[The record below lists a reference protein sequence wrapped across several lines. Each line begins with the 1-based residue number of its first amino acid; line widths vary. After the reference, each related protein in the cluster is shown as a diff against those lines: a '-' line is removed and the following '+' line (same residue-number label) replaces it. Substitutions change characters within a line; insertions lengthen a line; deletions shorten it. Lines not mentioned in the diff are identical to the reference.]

1 MKNKYLII
9 PIIILS
15 IVAVFSSFENKTTF
29 LKESEDKNIE
39 ITLKDSESNE
49 IKDIDLEEYLIG
61 VLAGE
66 MPASFEI
73 EALKAQAIAARSYAL
88 YKMNTTTADYDI
100 LSDITNQVYITTS
113 DMQEKWGKNYDYY
126 YNKIKKAVDATKDLV
141 MTYNGEIISAYYFS
155 MSNGYTE
162 DVASVFGESKEYLVS
177 VNSSWDKTLKNFTV
191 TTTFSKDDFCNKLS
205 IDCSNI
211 TINKINRS
219 ETNRVDNIEVN
230 NKTFKGT
237 EFRTLLGLRST
248 DFQIDIADDVT
259 ITTNGYGHGVGMS
272 QYGANEMA
280 KMGKTY
286 EEILKYYYKNIEIEK
301 INV

>member
-177 VNSSWDKTLKNFTV
+177 VDSSWDKTLKNFTV
-191 TTTFSKDDFCNKLS
+191 TTTFTKADFCNKLN

-211 TINKINRS
+211 VINNINRS
-219 ETNRVDNIEVN
+219 STGRINTININ
-230 NKTFKGT
+230 NKEFKGT
-237 EFRTLLGLRST
+237 DIRSLLGLRST
-248 DFQIDIADDVT
+248 DFDIKIT
-259 ITTNGYGHGVGMS
+259 ETIQITTRGYGHGVGMS

-280 KMGKTY
+280 KSGYNY
-286 EEILKYYYKNIEIEK
+286 EEILKHYYRDVNIVQID
-301 INV
+301 V

>member
-15 IVAVFSSFENKTTF
+15 IVALFSSFNKETTF
-29 LKESEDKNIE
+29 LKENDDKSLQ
-39 ITLKDSESNE
+39 ITLKDSETNE
-49 IKDIDLEEYLIG
+49 IKEINLEEYLIG

-73 EALKAQAIAARSYAL
+73 EALKAGAIAARSYAL
-88 YKMNTTTADYDI
+88 YKMNTTTTNYDV
-100 LSDITNQVYITTS
+100 LSDITNQVYITKE
-113 DMQEKWGKNYDYY
+113 DMQKRWGEDYDYY
-126 YNKIKKAVDATKDLV
+126 YNKIKEAVDATKDLV
-141 MTYNGEIISAYYFS
+141 MTYDGEVISAYYFS

-162 DVASVFGESKEYLVS
+162 NVESVFGESKDYLIS
-177 VNSSWDKTLKNFTV
+177 VASPWDKDVKNFTV
-191 TTTFSKDDFCNKLS
+191 TTTFTKDDFCNKLE

-211 TINKINRS
+211 TINEIDRS
-219 ETNRVDNIEVN
+219 ETNHVDNITVN

-237 EFRTLLGLRST
+237 EFRSILSLRST
-248 DFQIDIADDVT
+248 DFKVDINDDVT

-280 KMGKTY
+280 KEGKTY
-286 EEILKYYYKNIEIEK
+286 EEILKYYYKNIELEK